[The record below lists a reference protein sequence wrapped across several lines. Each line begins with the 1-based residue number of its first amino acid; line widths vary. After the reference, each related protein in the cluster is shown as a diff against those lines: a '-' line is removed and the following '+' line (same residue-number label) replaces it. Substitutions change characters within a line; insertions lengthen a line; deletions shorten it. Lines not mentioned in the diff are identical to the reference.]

1 MRYRV
6 EITEEPRHNVMIE
19 DLPKAKMGAQV
30 NYSLFN
36 KLAAIGGADM
46 RMSEPDRQSTK
57 TITKVP
63 RQAANLEAEGG
74 ETVLTFDPTGFPLF
88 YTIKGPRHHSGGVPL
103 NLPDDSFIFSDTKE
117 MIIRECTILKMFNK
131 PCNKKGYTPADLSKQ
146 FDINNY
152 RNILQDPNTD
162 EITRKTAESMIK
174 KYVIKLGALALAQE
188 SQKGFPQGIPVVA
201 KPYMDANGISEGDI
215 IPEEPSPM
223 QQGQG
228 QMSPTDQMPP
238 DQYAQEQMPDGM
250 QNASPDQMDEQQMQQ
265 MMMAQQQQ
273 RQAPQQGGVPEGAA
287 TPEMMDGMMQQMDR
301 QQPMGRYGMSMNSPM
316 AMYGMEMGGF
326 YPEYAF
332 GGFSRFDG
340 GGNVTVN
347 NSSGNITDP
356 NVLKKEY
363 NTGNYKP
370 VTGTNDGSY
379 VPIGVDNILGRG
391 QTKGTDVEWN
401 YTGGGGG
408 NWNPTRQGAID
419 QYCKNMKNPK
429 SKLFYGVDHVK
440 IAEANFGYLKNSKNP
455 KDQAEYTAIVAKL
468 ATCKAGGKQTTYDYI
483 SNDKPPEEKCPDCI
497 DPITGQTVTTGPDGK
512 AFVRT
517 KDANGICTP
526 CPTEECFCTDENGNK
541 ITVDCN
547 DPCTKEEEYRGEA
560 TSGGQEV
567 PFKSDPDSV
576 VWADANMNP
585 EYIGPRGVQLE
596 QYGIDPRAEANAA
609 GAVTNKIIENQGQF
623 SSNAGATLS
632 NQLMA
637 QAAGAP
643 AIDAAFN
650 KAAQFNVPVRNQEIA
665 TNTAYRKDYLDKLP
679 VYAQSYLGDVAR
691 KKENDARFF
700 NEKQGKKYEM
710 RQAQKKYDTEMNW
723 LQANNE
729 NIKWG
734 GPDRGFYSV
743 KTKDFS
749 PTVGSGETA
758 QRMKDIMNTYNI
770 EDENVA
776 YKLANAARYGGQY
789 AEGGF
794 IYTDS
799 IFPYLL

>member
-19 DLPKAKMGAQV
+19 ELPKAKMGAQV

-46 RMSEPDRQSTK
+46 RMSEPDRQATK

-63 RQAANLEAEGG
+63 REAANLEAEGG
-74 ETVLTFDPTGFPLF
+74 ETVLTFDPAGYPLF

-188 SQKGFPQGIPVVA
+188 SKKGFPQGIPVVA
-201 KPYMDANGISEGDI
+201 QAYMDANGISEDDI
-215 IPEEPSPM
+215 MPQEPSPM

-273 RQAPQQGGVPEGAA
+273 GQAPQQGGIPEGAA
-287 TPEMMDGMMQQMDR
+287 TPEMMEGMMQQMDQ

-332 GGFSRFDG
+332 GGFPKYPEG
-340 GGNVTVN
+340 GVTVN
-347 NSSGNITDP
+347 GIEANRTTAAPTGTGWTSGTPTGATGQNAQGWSRTTRGQGQKVTYHTGSGGGTEKGVAQGICSKISKSGN
-356 NVLKKEY
+356 VEEA
-363 NTGNYKP
+363 
-370 VTGTNDGSY
+370 
-379 VPIGVDNILGRG
+379 IL
-391 QTKGTDVEWN
+391 N
-401 YTGGGGG
+401 AF
-408 NWNPTRQGAID
+408 PA
-419 QYCKNMKNPK
+419 
-429 SKLFYGVDHVK
+429 
-440 IAEANFGYLKNSKNP
+440 YLKGKRAG
-455 KDQAEYTAIVAKL
+455 DAGYEEAMAAAVAKL
-468 ATCKAGGKQTTYDYI
+468 SANPLYKDCIKAANTKFETKEAFFMDENG
-483 SNDKPPEEKCPDCI
+483 EEKCTDCI
-497 DPITGQTVTTGPDGK
+497 DPITGQAVTAGPDGTPFK
-512 AFVRT
+512 RT
-517 KDANGICTP
+517 KDANGNCTP
-526 CPTEECFCTDENGNK
+526 CPTKECFCTDENGNE

-547 DPCTKEEEYRGEA
+547 DPCVQQQEAYYGE
-560 TSGGQEV
+560 SNQGQEV
-567 PFKSDPDSV
+567 PFKSDPNNIF
-576 VWADANMNP
+576 WADANMNP
-585 EYIGPRGVQLE
+585 EYIGSRGVQE
-596 QYGIDPRAEANAA
+596 ERYGIDPRAKANAA

-623 SSNAGATLS
+623 AQNPGGTLA
-632 NQLMA
+632 NQLIA
-637 QAAGAP
+637 QGAS
-643 AIDAAFN
+643 ADIINASYDQADKVN
-650 KAAQFNVPVRNQEIA
+650 TQERNQEIA

-710 RQAQKKYDTEMNW
+710 KQAKNKYDTEMNW
-723 LQANNE
+723 LQASNE

-734 GPDRGFYSV
+734 GPDKGFYSV
-743 KTKDFS
+743 KTKDFT
-749 PTVGSGETA
+749 PTAGNTETA
-758 QRMKDIMNTYNI
+758 QRMKDLMYTYGI

-776 YKLANAARYGGQY
+776 YKLATAARYGGQY

-794 IYTDS
+794 VYSDS

>member
-46 RMSEPDRQSTK
+46 RMSEPDRQATK

-201 KPYMDANGISEGDI
+201 KPYMDANGISEDDI
-215 IPEEPSPM
+215 IPQEPSPM

-326 YPEYAF
+326 YPEYVF
-332 GGFSRFDG
+332 GGFPRFDG
-340 GGNVTVN
+340 GGNT
-347 NSSGNITDP
+347 P
-356 NVLKKEY
+356 RPA
-363 NTGNYKP
+363 NTTE
-370 VTGTNDGSY
+370 VTNDAYNKNTTYEVRTDDKGEYKYTKEKGTVEGRSEYGKKHADSGSGGG
-379 VPIGVDNILGRG
+379 PFKGSLCTDMK
-391 QTKGTDVEWN
+391 TKGRTHYGKTAEEVVFYAFKHHYNEDGSV
-401 YTGGGGG
+401 
-408 NWNPTRQGAID
+408 
-419 QYCKNMKNPK
+419 NPK
-429 SKLFYGVDHVK
+429 WAK
-440 IAEANFGYLKNSKNP
+440 INAAE
-455 KDQAEYTAIVAKL
+455 IAKL
-468 ATCKAGGKQTTYDYI
+468 RGCEVEGAREIEKAIFTNK
-483 SNDKPPEEKCPDCI
+483 SPEEKCPDCI
-497 DPITGQTVTTGPDGK
+497 DPITGQAVTTGPDGK

-567 PFKSDPDSV
+567 PFKPDPDSV

-691 KKENDARFF
+691 KKENDAKFF
-700 NEKQGKKYEM
+700 NEKRGKNYEM
-710 RQAQKKYDTEMNW
+710 RQAQKKYATEMDW
-723 LQANNE
+723 LQASNE

-749 PTVGSGETA
+749 PTAGSGDAA

-776 YKLANAARYGGQY
+776 YKLATAARYGGQY

>member
-19 DLPKAKMGAQV
+19 ELPKAKMGAQV

-46 RMSEPDRQSTK
+46 RMSEPDRQATK

-63 RQAANLEAEGG
+63 REAANLEAEGG
-74 ETVLTFDPTGFPLF
+74 ETVLTFDPAGYPLF

-188 SQKGFPQGIPVVA
+188 SKKGFPQGIPVVA
-201 KPYMDANGISEGDI
+201 QAYMDANGISEDDI
-215 IPEEPSPM
+215 MPQEPSPM

-228 QMSPTDQMPP
+228 QMSPIDQMPP

-273 RQAPQQGGVPEGAA
+273 GQAPQQGGIPEGAA
-287 TPEMMDGMMQQMDR
+287 TPEMMQGMMQQMDQ
-301 QQPMGRYGMSMNSPM
+301 QQPMGRYGMAMNSPM

-332 GGFSRFDG
+332 GGISRFDG
-340 GGNVTVN
+340 GGNTRPANTTKV
-347 NSSGNITDP
+347 GNQEYDANKTYEVRKDAQGEYKYTKEKG
-356 NVLKKEY
+356 NVEGRVEYDKEHAP
-363 NTGNYKP
+363 GGGGPFK
-370 VTGTNDGSY
+370 GSLCR
-379 VPIGVDNILGRG
+379 DMK
-391 QTKGTDVEWN
+391 TKGTKAYGKTADEVVKYAFGHHYNADGSVNPKWAKINAAEIAKL
-401 YTGGGGG
+401 TGCEV
-408 NWNPTRQGAID
+408 QGAREIEKAI
-419 QYCKNMKNPK
+419 YTEK
-429 SKLFYGVDHVK
+429 SPD
-440 IAEANFGYLKNSKNP
+440 
-455 KDQAEYTAIVAKL
+455 T
-468 ATCKAGGKQTTYDYI
+468 
-483 SNDKPPEEKCPDCI
+483 KCPDCI
-497 DPITGQTVTTGPDGK
+497 DPITGQAVTTGPDGK
-512 AFVRT
+512 PFTRT
-517 KDANGICTP
+517 KDANGNCTP
-526 CPTEECFCTDENGNK
+526 CPTKECFCKDENGNE

-547 DPCTKEEEYRGEA
+547 DPCLQEQEQGAYYGE
-560 TSGGQEV
+560 SNQGQEV
-567 PFKSDPDSV
+567 PFKSDPNNI

-585 EYIGPRGVQLE
+585 EYIGSRGVQLE
-596 QYGIDPRAEANAA
+596 QYGIDPRAQANAA
-609 GAVTNKIIENQGQF
+609 GAVTNKIIENQSQF
-623 SSNAGATLS
+623 AANPGATLA

-637 QAAGAP
+637 QSAGAP
-643 AIDAAFN
+643 AIDAAFDQAN
-650 KAAQFNVPVRNQEIA
+650 KFNTQVRNQEIA

-700 NEKQGKKYEM
+700 NEKQAKKYEM
-710 RQAQKKYDTEMNW
+710 KQAKNKYDTEMNW
-723 LQANNE
+723 LQASNE

-743 KTKDFS
+743 KTKDFT
-749 PTVGSGETA
+749 PTAGNTDTA
-758 QRMKDIMNTYNI
+758 QRMKDLMNTYGI

-776 YKLANAARYGGQY
+776 YKLATAARYGGQY

-794 IYTDS
+794 VYSDS